1 MRSARTSQPFAS
13 RQRGLTLIELVVT
26 IALVA
31 LLVTISIQSFVT
43 WIRNAQIRTVTE
55 SLQGGLRTA
64 QAEAVRRN
72 RQVVLYFTNDE
83 PSSGVTGTTKCSS
96 AAPVVGGKRWV
107 LQTIPGLWGEE
118 TSGCKNAEYIT
129 GGKLSDIAS
138 AVSIEPIPSSVSAV
152 CFNAS
157 GRMATT
163 ATGSAGTGISAAC
176 TAAVTTFNVTLLNA
190 DRPLRVVSQLGGQI
204 RMCDPKRP
212 AVSATSPDGC

>member
-1 MRSARTSQPFAS
+1 MKSARFSEPFAN
-13 RQRGLTLIELVVT
+13 RQRGLTLIELMVT

-31 LLVTISIQSFVT
+31 LLVTLSIQSFVG

-83 PSSGVTGTTKCSS
+83 PSSGVTGATKCSS

-107 LQTIPGLWGEE
+107 LQTVPGLWGEE
-118 TSGCKNAEYIT
+118 TSGCKNAEFIT

-138 AVSIEPIPSSVSAV
+138 AVDIGPTPSGVSAV

-163 ATGSAGTGISAAC
+163 ATGSSGTGVSAAC
-176 TAAVTTFNVTLLNA
+176 TAAVTTFNVTLLTA